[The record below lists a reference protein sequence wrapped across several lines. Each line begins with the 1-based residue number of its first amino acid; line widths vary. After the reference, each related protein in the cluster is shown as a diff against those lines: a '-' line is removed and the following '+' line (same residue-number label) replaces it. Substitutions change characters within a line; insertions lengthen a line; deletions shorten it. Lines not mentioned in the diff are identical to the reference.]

1 MWFNSRQN
9 EKPHQGLTYYRL
21 FSWKQE
27 EIRKDGITG
36 AAWLSSARAVR
47 CSLKWGNER
56 NPHSMLNIHWRQPP
70 LSGLYLKILCRALIV
85 EINKRE
91 IKIELRKR
99 GRKEGKTSSQHGP
112 YTLGYTHT
120 TMAKNNELQ
129 AGNGKLISEISSQFR
144 LGAETRPHEVGID
157 SNRESA
163 CRGEYVL
170 GSCTKINCAFQPIFP
185 EGENPFRC
193 K

>member
-1 MWFNSRQN
+1 MG
-9 EKPHQGLTYYRL
+9 K
-21 FSWKQE
+21 
-27 EIRKDGITG
+27 
-36 AAWLSSARAVR
+36 RA
-47 CSLKWGNER
+47 
-56 NPHSMLNIHWRQPP
+56 QPP
-70 LSGLYLKILCRALIV
+70 FNVKYSLETVPILS
-85 EINKRE
+85 
-91 IKIELRKR
+91 

-157 SNRESA
+157 SNRGSA
-163 CRGEYVL
+163 SRGEYVL

-185 EGENPFRC
+185 EGENPS
-193 K
+193 